1 MANLDLVSATVQ
13 QLLGQTAALLQQAGI
28 VVVQ

>member
-1 MANLDLVSATVQ
+1 MANLDLVAATVQ
-13 QLLGQTAALLQQAGI
+13 QLLSQTAALLQQAG